1 MTVVDRRVK
10 DIQNLQSPLAI
21 SDSAALDFQ
30 SERQVPRNSSEF
42 IEEPHVM
49 HPGPAPENMRTAS
62 IKRSISPEENES
74 MEAVAGQLLQDA
86 AMRATIERER

>member
-1 MTVVDRRVK
+1 
-10 DIQNLQSPLAI
+10 
-21 SDSAALDFQ
+21 
-30 SERQVPRNSSEF
+30 
-42 IEEPHVM
+42 M